1 MAVLVGAAARGGSGR
16 RDGVAVGKR
25 SGERQMGINSKKE
38 ARKRVFNIKWV
49 DLTWELMLL
58 VEEGPVQRIKG

>member
-49 DLTWELMLL
+49 DLT
-58 VEEGPVQRIKG
+58 